1 MVWWGWKQRGPR
13 MVIRKGSIYWVDFSP
28 GKGSEPIGR
37 RPGLV
42 IQNDLLNDSNI
53 NTVIMLAIT
62 STLKF
67 GELPG
72 NVILRKGEA
81 NLSKKCVVNIT
92 QIKSVDK
99 KSIKEKIGTLS
110 KKRMD
115 EVHEGLK
122 IVMSLPWKRSD
133 RSPFFYLC
141 TKHAVHERALL
152 LSNNRSQR
160 ISSYS
165 LFKVWPLY
173 QYVAFYFPKLFWN
186 VPFRLK

>member
-1 MVWWGWKQRGPR
+1 

-42 IQNDLLNDSNI
+42 IQNDILNDSKL
-53 NTVIMLAIT
+53 NTVVMLAIT
-62 STLKF
+62 STMKF

-81 NLSKKCVVNIT
+81 NLPKRCVINTT

-115 EVHEGLK
+115 EVHDGLK
-122 IVMSLPWKRSD
+122 LVLATP
-133 RSPFFYLC
+133 P
-141 TKHAVHERALL
+141 
-152 LSNNRSQR
+152 
-160 ISSYS
+160 
-165 LFKVWPLY
+165 
-173 QYVAFYFPKLFWN
+173 
-186 VPFRLK
+186 

>member
-1 MVWWGWKQRGPR
+1 

-42 IQNDLLNDSNI
+42 IQNDILNDSKL

-62 STLKF
+62 STIKF

-81 NLSKKCVVNIT
+81 NLPKKAVINTT

-110 KKRMD
+110 KRRMD
-115 EVHEGLK
+115 DVYDGLK
-122 IVMSLPWKRSD
+122 LVLTIPS
-133 RSPFFYLC
+133 
-141 TKHAVHERALL
+141 
-152 LSNNRSQR
+152 
-160 ISSYS
+160 
-165 LFKVWPLY
+165 
-173 QYVAFYFPKLFWN
+173 
-186 VPFRLK
+186 